1 MTSAEQLARSKVEDV
16 VKVYSGKD
24 GACCCGCAG
33 KYYYSSAHR
42 NVGSKSRGY
51 EVTDDEVSDK
61 MVHKVFGMASANLA
75 SFDLLSDTQFTF
87 VVGSRLYMV
96 MFD

>member
-1 MTSAEQLARSKVEDV
+1 MTSAEQLARFKVEDV
-16 VKVYSGKD
+16 VSVYSGKD
-24 GACCCGCAG
+24 GVCCCGCAG
-33 KYYYSSAHR
+33 KYYHSSAHR
-42 NVGSKSRGY
+42 NAASERRGY

-61 MVHKVFGMASANLA
+61 MVRKVFGMASANLV
-75 SFDLLSDTQFTF
+75 SFDMLADTQFTF